1 MLKPITHLD
10 GSFTTQNTRDP
21 GDVCQPNGNPGNSGK
36 KKKKVD
42 RKKEAETDAQ
52 GVT

>member
-1 MLKPITHLD
+1 MLKPITHLN

-21 GDVCQPNGNPGNSGK
+21 GDLCQPNGNPVTVV